1 MCPRR
6 ASNSKINRRWFADTL
21 SICGWHPS
29 SWGYAVK
36 LARRKFLHVAA
47 GAAILPAA
55 TRFASALD
63 YPARPV
69 RIIVGFAAGGAA
81 DIVARLVA
89 QQLSERLGQSFIVEN
104 RTGAGTNI
112 GTEAVARSTPD
123 GYTLLLVTQ
132 TNAINAALYA
142 SLQFNF
148 IRDILPV
155 ARIGRV
161 PLVMEI
167 NPSVSVRTV
176 PEFIAYAKANPRKIN
191 FASAGNGS
199 LTHVAAAL
207 FSVMTGAELVHVPYR
222 GEALGITDLLGGQ
235 VQVMFP
241 SITVSI
247 PYVRAGALRPLAVTT
262 ATRSDALPETPTVAE
277 FVPGYEASAWHGLGA
292 PKNTP
297 PEIVDKLNWEVNAAL
312 ADPKIKARLT
322 DVVYEP
328 VPMTIADFGKFIEDE
343 TEKWA
348 KVIQAAGI
356 KA

>member
-1 MCPRR
+1 MKLPRR
-6 ASNSKINRRWFADTL
+6 Q
-21 SICGWHPS
+21 
-29 SWGYAVK
+29 
-36 LARRKFLHVAA
+36 FLHLAA
-47 GAAILPAA
+47 GAGALPAMSHI
-55 TRFASALD
+55 ASALD

-69 RIIVGFAAGGAA
+69 RIIVGFAPGGAA

-89 QQLSERLGQSFIVEN
+89 RQLSERLAQSFIVEN
-104 RTGAGTNI
+104 RAGAGTNI
-112 GTEAVARSTPD
+112 GTEAVVRAPPD

-132 TNAINAALYA
+132 TNAINATLYA

-148 IRDILPV
+148 IRDILLV

-161 PLVMEI
+161 PLVMEV

-176 PEFIAYAKANPRKIN
+176 PELIAYAKANPRKIN

-207 FSVMTGAELVHVPYR
+207 FSIMTGTELVHVPYR
-222 GEALGITDLLGGQ
+222 GEALGITDLLAGQ

-247 PYVRAGALRPLAVTT
+247 PYIRAGALRPLAVTT
-262 ATRSDALPETPTVAE
+262 ATRSDALPHIPTVAE
-277 FVPGYEASAWHGLGA
+277 FVPSYEASAWHGLGA

-297 PEIVDKLNWEVNAAL
+297 AEIVDKLNREVNAAL
-312 ADPKIKARLT
+312 ADPKIKARLA
-322 DVVYEP
+322 DVVYAP
-328 VPMTIADFGKFIEDE
+328 VPMTTADFCKFIADE

-356 KA
+356 KV